1 MRIVC
6 LLSGSGTNLGA
17 LIEAQQRRQLGNA
30 KLVGV
35 FSNVLDAHGLQ
46 RARAANIATEALS
59 HRVFSTREDF
69 DRAVIQRV
77 SPWQPDLI
85 VLAGF
90 MRIMSPV
97 FVAHYHGRLINI
109 LPSLLPKY
117 RGLDTHR
124 RALEAGDT
132 EAGATVHWVTE
143 ELDGGDIIDQIRVP
157 IEPNDTVD
165 RLRERV
171 LQAEHVLYP
180 RVIRALSLSEKAS

>member
-46 RARAANIATEALS
+46 RARDANIATEALS
-59 HRVFSTREDF
+59 HRAFSTREDF

-77 SPWQPDLI
+77 STWQPDLI

-109 LPSLLPKY
+109 HPSLLPKY

>member
-59 HRVFSTREDF
+59 HRAFSTREDF

-109 LPSLLPKY
+109 HP
-117 RGLDTHR
+117 
-124 RALEAGDT
+124 
-132 EAGATVHWVTE
+132 
-143 ELDGGDIIDQIRVP
+143 
-157 IEPNDTVD
+157 D
-165 RLRERV
+165 RKSV
-171 LQAEHVLYP
+171 V
-180 RVIRALSLSEKAS
+180 

>member
-35 FSNVLDAHGLQ
+35 FSNLLDAHCLQ

-59 HRVFSTREDF
+59 HRAFSTREDF

-109 LPSLLPKY
+109 HPSLLPKY

>member
-46 RARAANIATEALS
+46 RARDANIATEALS
-59 HRVFSTREDF
+59 HRAFSTREDF

-109 LPSLLPKY
+109 HPSLLPKY

-157 IEPNDTVD
+157 IELNDTVD

-180 RVIRALSLSEKAS
+180 RVIRALPLSEKAS

>member
-17 LIEAQQRRQLGNA
+17 LIEAQHRRQLGNA

-46 RARAANIATEALS
+46 RARDANIATEALS
-59 HRVFSTREDF
+59 HRAFSTREYF

-109 LPSLLPKY
+109 HPSLLPKY

>member
-46 RARAANIATEALS
+46 RARDANIATEALS
-59 HRVFSTREDF
+59 HRAFSTREDF

-109 LPSLLPKY
+109 HPSLLHKY

-143 ELDGGDIIDQIRVP
+143 ELDGGDIIDKIRVP

>member
-59 HRVFSTREDF
+59 HRAFSTREDF

-109 LPSLLPKY
+109 HPSLLPKY

>member
-1 MRIVC
+1 MRVVC

-17 LIEAQQRRQLGNA
+17 LIEAQRTHQLGQA

-35 FSNVLDAHGLQ
+35 LSNVVDAYGLQ
-46 RARAANIATEALS
+46 RARDAKIPTVALS
-59 HRVFSTREDF
+59 HHTFSTREDF
-69 DRAVIQRV
+69 DRAVIEHLDL
-77 SPWQPDLI
+77 WQPDLV

-90 MRIMSPV
+90 MRILSAT
-97 FVAHYHGRLINI
+97 FVAHYRGRLINI
-109 LPSLLPKY
+109 HPSLLPKY

-124 RALEAGDT
+124 RALEAGDI

-157 IEPNDTVD
+157 IEADDTVD

-180 RVIRALSLSEKAS
+180 RVIRALSLSESAA

>member
-46 RARAANIATEALS
+46 RARDANIATEALS
-59 HRVFSTREDF
+59 HRTFSTREDF

-109 LPSLLPKY
+109 HPSLLPKY

>member
-109 LPSLLPKY
+109 HPSLLPKY

>member
-109 LPSLLPKY
+109 HPSLLPKY

-171 LQAEHVLYP
+171 LHAEHVLYP

>member
-46 RARAANIATEALS
+46 RARAANIATDALS

-109 LPSLLPKY
+109 HPSLLPKY

-157 IEPNDTVD
+157 I
-165 RLRERV
+165 
-171 LQAEHVLYP
+171 
-180 RVIRALSLSEKAS
+180 

>member
-35 FSNVLDAHGLQ
+35 FSNVLDAHGVQ

-109 LPSLLPKY
+109 HPSLLPKY

>member
-46 RARAANIATEALS
+46 RARDANIATEALS
-59 HRVFSTREDF
+59 HRTFSTREDF

-77 SPWQPDLI
+77 SPWHPDLI

-109 LPSLLPKY
+109 HPSLLPKY

>member
-17 LIEAQQRRQLGNA
+17 LIEAQQKRQLGNA

-46 RARAANIATEALS
+46 RARDANIATAALS
-59 HRVFSTREDF
+59 HRAFSTREEF

-77 SPWQPDLI
+77 GPWQPDLI

-90 MRIMSPV
+90 MRIMSTV

-109 LPSLLPKY
+109 HPSLLPKY

-180 RVIRALSLSEKAS
+180 RVIRALSLSEEAS

>member
-46 RARAANIATEALS
+46 RARDANIATEALS
-59 HRVFSTREDF
+59 HRAFSTREDF

-109 LPSLLPKY
+109 HPSLLHKY

>member
-46 RARAANIATEALS
+46 RARDANIATEALS
-59 HRVFSTREDF
+59 HRAFSTREDF

-109 LPSLLPKY
+109 HPSLLPKY

-180 RVIRALSLSEKAS
+180 RVIRALSLSEEAS

>member
-46 RARAANIATEALS
+46 RARDANIATEALS
-59 HRVFSTREDF
+59 HRAFSTREDF

-109 LPSLLPKY
+109 HPSLLPKY

-180 RVIRALSLSEKAS
+180 RVIRALPLSEKAS

>member
-35 FSNVLDAHGLQ
+35 FSNVLDAHGLE

-109 LPSLLPKY
+109 HPSLLPKY

>member
-109 LPSLLPKY
+109 HPSLLPKY

-124 RALEAGDT
+124 RALKAGDT

>member
-46 RARAANIATEALS
+46 RARDANIATEALS
-59 HRVFSTREDF
+59 HRAFSTREDF

-109 LPSLLPKY
+109 HPSLLPKY

-132 EAGATVHWVTE
+132 EAGATVHSLTE

>member
-46 RARAANIATEALS
+46 RARDANIATEALS
-59 HRVFSTREDF
+59 HRAFSTREDF

-109 LPSLLPKY
+109 HPSLLPKY

-143 ELDGGDIIDQIRVP
+143 ELDSGDIIDQIRVP

>member
-46 RARAANIATEALS
+46 RARDANIATEALS
-59 HRVFSTREDF
+59 HRAFSTREDF

-109 LPSLLPKY
+109 HPSLLPKY

-157 IEPNDTVD
+157 VEPNDTVD

>member
-6 LLSGSGTNLGA
+6 LLSGSGTTLGA
-17 LIEAQQRRQLGNA
+17 LIEAQHRRQLGNA

-46 RARAANIATEALS
+46 RARDANIATEALS
-59 HRVFSTREDF
+59 HRAFSTREDF

-109 LPSLLPKY
+109 HPSLLPKY

>member
-109 LPSLLPKY
+109 HPSLLPKY

-157 IEPNDTVD
+157 IEPNDTVG

>member
-17 LIEAQQRRQLGNA
+17 LIEAQHRRQLGNA

-109 LPSLLPKY
+109 HPSLLPKY

>member
-46 RARAANIATEALS
+46 RARDANIATEALS

-109 LPSLLPKY
+109 HPSLLPKY

>member
-17 LIEAQQRRQLGNA
+17 LIKAHQRRQLGNA

-35 FSNVLDAHGLQ
+35 FSNALDAHGLQ
-46 RARAANIATEALS
+46 RARDANIATEALS
-59 HRVFSTREDF
+59 HRAFSTREDF

-109 LPSLLPKY
+109 HPSLLPKY

-157 IEPNDTVD
+157 VEPNDTVD

>member
-59 HRVFSTREDF
+59 HRAFSTREDF

-109 LPSLLPKY
+109 HPSLLPKY

-180 RVIRALSLSEKAS
+180 LVIRALSLSEKSS

>member
-35 FSNVLDAHGLQ
+35 FSNVLDVHGLK
-46 RARAANIATEALS
+46 RARDANIATEALS
-59 HRVFSTREDF
+59 HRAFSTREDF

-109 LPSLLPKY
+109 HPSLLPKY

>member
-77 SPWQPDLI
+77 SPLQPDLI

-109 LPSLLPKY
+109 HPSLLPKY

-157 IEPNDTVD
+157 IEPNYTVD

>member
-6 LLSGSGTNLGA
+6 ILSGSGTNLGA

-46 RARAANIATEALS
+46 RARDANIATEALS
-59 HRVFSTREDF
+59 HRAFSTREDF

-109 LPSLLPKY
+109 HPSLLPKY

-143 ELDGGDIIDQIRVP
+143 ELDGCDIIYQIRVP

>member
-17 LIEAQQRRQLGNA
+17 LIEAQQSRQLGNA

-46 RARAANIATEALS
+46 RARDANIATEALS
-59 HRVFSTREDF
+59 HRAFSTREDF

-109 LPSLLPKY
+109 HPSLLPKY

-132 EAGATVHWVTE
+132 EAAATVHWVTE

>member
-46 RARAANIATEALS
+46 RARDANIATEALS
-59 HRVFSTREDF
+59 HRAFSTREDF

-109 LPSLLPKY
+109 HPSLLPKY

>member
-46 RARAANIATEALS
+46 RARDANIATDALS
-59 HRVFSTREDF
+59 HRAFSTREDF

-109 LPSLLPKY
+109 HPSLLPKY